1 MIDCTFRNDDGSCTH
16 VNAGVGDLVILHES
30 VCPSCV
36 KWFPVEARA
45 ESYVVQSSIFAHRTR
60 RKLPAKMPKPWRPPS
75 VAIQRREHKPREKIA
90 DQMLAVAR
98 TVPKREPALIVAVA
112 EDRLAICEGCLQWSA
127 TNQRCRAS
135 CGSCTNRP
143 RPMADKGK
151 DCPLFKWRR
160 PLRLESA

>member
-1 MIDCTFRNDDGSCTH
+1 MINCTFLNADGSCQPT
-16 VNAGVGDLVILHES
+16 NEGVGDLVILHES
-30 VCPSCV
+30 VCPVCV
-36 KWFPVEARA
+36 KHFPEEKRA
-45 ESYVVQSSIFAHRTR
+45 ESYVVQSSIYAHRIR
-60 RKLPAKMPKPWRPPS
+60 RKLPAKMPPPWRPPS

-98 TVPKREPALIVAVA
+98 TVPKREPAPIVAVA
-112 EDRLAICEGCLQWSA
+112 EDRLVICEECLQWV
-127 TNQRCRAS
+127 NERCKAS

-160 PLRLESA
+160 G